1 MTIYSCILLKNRGVC
16 SIESGVKSLLSGLS
30 ATKNLVKST
39 IFRGLTNKSIPDRI
53 KTLLT
58 TKTEDYN
65 YDII

>member
-1 MTIYSCILLKNRGVC
+1 MSCNILKNRGIE
-16 SIESGVKSLLSGLS
+16 SIESSMICQSSGRSAVQKSI
-30 ATKNLVKST
+30 KST
-39 IFRGLTNKSIPDRI
+39 IFMGLTIKSIPDRI

>member
-1 MTIYSCILLKNRGVC
+1 MTTFGCILLKNRGVY
-16 SIESGVKSLLSGLS
+16 SIESSMICQSSGRSAAQKSI
-30 ATKNLVKST
+30 KST
-39 IFRGLTNKSIPDRI
+39 IFKGLTNKSIPDRI

>member
-1 MTIYSCILLKNRGVC
+1 
-16 SIESGVKSLLSGLS
+16 
-30 ATKNLVKST
+30 
-39 IFRGLTNKSIPDRI
+39 LTNKSIPDRI

>member
-1 MTIYSCILLKNRGVC
+1 MTTFSCILLKNRGVC
-16 SIESGVKSLLSGLS
+16 SIESSMICQSSGRSAAQKSI
-30 ATKNLVKST
+30 KST
-39 IFRGLTNKSIPDRI
+39 IFKGLTNKSIPDRI

>member
-1 MTIYSCILLKNRGVC
+1 VKNRGIVRV
-16 SIESGVKSLLSGLS
+16 ESSVKSLLARRS
-30 ATKNLVKST
+30 ATQKLIKTT
-39 IFRGLTNKSIPDRI
+39 IFKGLTIKSIPDRI

>member
-1 MTIYSCILLKNRGVC
+1 MSCNILKNRGD
-16 SIESGVKSLLSGLS
+16 ITLESGVKSLLARRS
-30 ATKNLVKST
+30 ATQKQVKST
-39 IFRGLTNKSIPDRI
+39 IFRGLTIKSIPDRI

>member
-1 MTIYSCILLKNRGVC
+1 VSCNILKNRGIE
-16 SIESGVKSLLSGLS
+16 SIESSMKSLLARRS
-30 ATKNLVKST
+30 AAQKSIKST
-39 IFRGLTNKSIPDRI
+39 IFVGLTIKSIPDRI

>member
-1 MTIYSCILLKNRGVC
+1 MTTFGCILLKNRGVC
-16 SIESGVKSLLSGLS
+16 SIESSMICQSSGRSAAQKSI
-30 ATKNLVKST
+30 KST
-39 IFRGLTNKSIPDRI
+39 IFKGLTNKSIPDRI

>member
-1 MTIYSCILLKNRGVC
+1 MSCNTLKNRGIE
-16 SIESGVKSLLSGLS
+16 SIESSMICQSSGRSAAQKSI
-30 ATKNLVKST
+30 KST
-39 IFRGLTNKSIPDRI
+39 IFKGLTNKSIPDRI

>member
-1 MTIYSCILLKNRGVC
+1 MTIFGCILLKNRGVY
-16 SIESGVKSLLSGLS
+16 SIESSMICQSSGRSAAQKSI
-30 ATKNLVKST
+30 KST
-39 IFRGLTNKSIPDRI
+39 IFKGLTNKSIPDRI